1 MPQSSCQ
8 NRKRGKDTSQYSK
21 TPTVTLS
28 PSSKEECR
36 TYRILSDRPR
46 ILPVDNLQIAPV
58 DSAFILAELFPSRNS
73 VHQSPTSPRPAAS
86 GWIPPV
92 SGDVESS
99 PGLLPS
105 SNPSH
110 PPTTQASRA
119 PGQRHRLLRRRPLA
133 DRAVVSTPVI
143 SVPHHGRTPPSPIPP
158 GSSNRHRLGPQR
170 ILRPRN
176 SQPSPL

>member
-8 NRKRGKDTSQYSK
+8 NRKQEEDTSQYSK
-21 TPTVTLS
+21 TRTVTLS
-28 PSSKEECR
+28 PSAKEECR

-46 ILPVDNLQIAPV
+46 ILPVDNLQIV
-58 DSAFILAELFPSRNS
+58 SVNSAFILAELFPSRNS

-92 SGDVESS
+92 SGDGESS
-99 PGLLPS
+99 PGPLPS

-110 PPTTQASRA
+110 PPTTQVSLA

-143 SVPHHGRTPPSPIPP
+143 SGPHHGRTPPSPIPP
-158 GSSNRHRLGPQR
+158 GSSNRHRLGPQQ
-170 ILRPRN
+170 ILLLHN
-176 SQPSPL
+176 SPTSPL